1 MPKFVYERLVA
12 MVKMKFNELIIM
24 VFASLFSSSQGNNVK
39 DDVATRRAQITQKI
53 HQTHQGMFRPM
64 KPMQLTEHPNA
75 R

>member
-1 MPKFVYERLVA
+1 
-12 MVKMKFNELIIM
+12 M
-24 VFASLFSSSQGNNVK
+24 VFASLFISSQGNNVK